1 MSTAQPGTKTISGL
15 LGARIS
21 SAANLRMASVQIVR
35 RKAAANLK
43 KAIIRA
49 RVTAKEGVGK
59 GGLPRPGG
67 SDDHNPRVGQLGHE
81 RPLTECGERK
91 RG

>member
-1 MSTAQPGTKTISGL
+1 MSTAQPGSKAISGL

-21 SAANLRMASVQIVR
+21 SATNLRKASVQIVR

-43 KAIIRA
+43 KAFIRA
-49 RVTAKEGVGK
+49 RVAAKKGVGK

-67 SDDHNPRVGQLGHE
+67 SDNHNPGIGQLGHK
-81 RPLTECGERK
+81 RPLAEGK
-91 RG
+91 REKRQ

>member
-1 MSTAQPGTKTISGL
+1 MSTAQPGSKTISGL

-21 SAANLRMASVQIVR
+21 SATNLRKASVQIVLR

-43 KAIIRA
+43 KAFIRA

-67 SDDHNPRVGQLGHE
+67 SDDHNPGVGKIGHE
-81 RPLTECGERK
+81 RPLAK
-91 RG
+91 

>member
-1 MSTAQPGTKTISGL
+1 MCVKFL
-15 LGARIS
+15 
-21 SAANLRMASVQIVR
+21 R

-43 KAIIRA
+43 KTFIRA

-81 RPLTECGERK
+81 RPLTECGEREK
-91 RG
+91 G